1 MMDGRRGGD
10 AWGLLGPQLAA
21 RLRAQPR
28 EKGAIMSV
36 SVTTVPTGTV
46 SFSDEQLAELAM
58 LFRGPI
64 HAPGD
69 PGYEESRAVENLAID
84 RRPGLIIRCSGE
96 ADVIDGVNLARDH
109 GLLLAIRC
117 GGHHVA
123 GHGTVDGGLVLDMRD
138 MHGVWVDP
146 ANKTVRVQG
155 GATWGQVDREAQV
168 FGLAVPGGV
177 VSTTGV
183 GGLTLGGGIGWLHR
197 KWGLSCD
204 NLISAQ
210 IVLASGELVTASADE
225 RPDLFWAIRGGG
237 GNFGVVVDFTF
248 QAHEVGPEV
257 ALAVVFHDAAA
268 GAELMPRWRDLALR
282 AGDELTTRALYWS
295 LPAAPDLPP
304 PVQGKDVFIVAA
316 MYAGDHRDGQ
326 GIIDEF
332 RGLGDPLF
340 DMTDHIPNY
349 RAFQAGFDPLVAN
362 LYSYWKSTYLDE
374 LTDEAIAFIHERAMS
389 RPDPSVLIHVPIM
402 GGATA
407 AVPADATAFG
417 DRSAPFMLSVDGG
430 TYDPTKFDEVRAWV
444 QDSIEAARRLDG
456 AGGAYLGFSGD
467 AASDED
473 VVRQQFGDNLE
484 RLRAIKAEYDPN
496 NLFRINNNI
505 QPSRSES
512 V

>member
-1 MMDGRRGGD
+1 M
-10 AWGLLGPQLAA
+10 ATSLA
-21 RLRAQPR
+21 
-28 EKGAIMSV
+28 
-36 SVTTVPTGTV
+36 TVPKGSV
-46 SFSDEQLAELAM
+46 DFSDEQLAELGM

-64 HAPGD
+64 VGPGD
-69 PGYEESRAVENLAID
+69 PEYDEMRRVENLAID

-96 ADVIDGVNLARDH
+96 ADVIDGVNLAREH
-109 GLLLAIRC
+109 GLLLAVRG

-138 MHGVWVDP
+138 MNGVWVDP

-204 NLISAQ
+204 NLVAAQ
-210 IVLASGELVTASADE
+210 VVLASGELVTASDDE
-225 RPDLFWAIRGGG
+225 NPDLFWAIRGGG

-248 QAHEVGPEV
+248 RAHAVGPDV
-257 ALAVVFHDAAA
+257 ALAAVFHEAAA
-268 GAELMPRWRDLALR
+268 GAELMPQWRDLALR
-282 AGDELTTRALYWS
+282 AGDEVTTRALYWS
-295 LPAAPDLPP
+295 LPVDDGVPP
-304 PVQGKDVFIVAA
+304 PIQGKDVFIVAA
-316 MYAGDHRDGQ
+316 LYAGAASAGQ

-332 RGLGDPLF
+332 RGLGTPLF
-340 DMTDHIPNY
+340 DLTEHIPTY

-362 LYSYWKSTYLDE
+362 LHSYWKSTYLDE
-374 LTDEAIAFIHERAMS
+374 LDDDAMAFIHERAMS

-407 AVPADATAFG
+407 AVPAEATAFG
-417 DRSAPFMLSVDGG
+417 DRSAPFMLSIDGG
-430 TYDPTKFDEVRAWV
+430 TYDPAKFGEVREWV
-444 QDSIEAARRLDG
+444 RDSITAARRLDG
-456 AGGAYLGFSGD
+456 AGGAYLNFSGD
-467 AASDED
+467 ESTDET
-473 VVRQQFGDNLE
+473 VVEQQFGSNLA
-484 RLRAIKAEYDPN
+484 RLRRVKKTYDPG

-505 QPSRSES
+505 TPD
-512 V
+512 

>member
-1 MMDGRRGGD
+1 M
-10 AWGLLGPQLAA
+10 AASLATA
-21 RLRAQPR
+21 P
-28 EKGAIMSV
+28 G
-36 SVTTVPTGTV
+36 GTV
-46 SFSDEQLAELAM
+46 GFTDEQLAELGM

-64 HAPGD
+64 VGPGD
-69 PGYEESRAVENLAID
+69 PGYDEMRAVENLAID

-109 GLLLAIRC
+109 GLLLAVRG

-138 MHGVWVDP
+138 MNGVWVDP
-146 ANKTVRVQG
+146 ANKRVRVQG

-210 IVLASGELVTASADE
+210 VVLASGELVTASADE
-225 RPDLFWAIRGGG
+225 HPDLFWAIRGGG

-248 QAHEVGPEV
+248 EAHAVGPEV
-257 ALAVVFHDAAA
+257 ALAAVFHDAAA

-282 AGDELTTRALYWS
+282 AGDEVTTRALYWGM
-295 LPAAPDLPP
+295 PAVDDLPP
-304 PVQGKDVFIVAA
+304 PVQGKAVFIVAA
-316 MYAGDHRDGQ
+316 LYAGDQADGQ

-332 RGLGDPLF
+332 RSLGDPLF
-340 DMTDHIPNY
+340 DMSDHIPNY
-349 RAFQAGFDPLVAN
+349 RGFQAGFDPLVAN
-362 LYSYWKSTYLDE
+362 LHSYWKSTYLDE
-374 LTDEAIAFIHERAMS
+374 LTDEAMAFIHDLAMH

-407 AVPADATAFG
+407 AVAADATGFG
-417 DRSAPFMLSVDGG
+417 DRGAPFMLSIDGG
-430 TYDPTKFDEVRAWV
+430 TYDPDRFGEVRDWV
-444 QDSIEAARRLDG
+444 RSSIEAARRLDG
-456 AGGAYLGFSGD
+456 AGGAYLNFSGD
-467 AASDED
+467 DTTDER
-473 VVRQQFGDNLE
+473 VVQQQFGGNLD
-484 RLRAIKAEYDPN
+484 RLRSIKREYDPD
-496 NLFRINNNI
+496 NLFRVNNNI
-505 QPSRSES
+505 TPS
-512 V
+512 

>member
-1 MMDGRRGGD
+1 
-10 AWGLLGPQLAA
+10 
-21 RLRAQPR
+21 
-28 EKGAIMSV
+28 MSA
-36 SVTTVPTGTV
+36 SVATVPSGAV
-46 SFSDEQLAELAM
+46 GFSDEKLAELGM

-64 HAPGD
+64 YAPGD
-69 PGYEESRAVENLAID
+69 PGYDESRTVENLAID
-84 RRPGLIIRCSGE
+84 RHPGLIIRCSGE
-96 ADVIDGVNLARDH
+96 ADVIDGVNLAREH
-109 GLLLAIRC
+109 ELLLAVRG

-138 MHGVWVDP
+138 MNGVWVDP
-146 ANKTVRVQG
+146 VNKVVRVQG

-210 IVLASGELVTASADE
+210 VVLATGELVTASANE
-225 RPDLFWAIRGGG
+225 HPSLFWAIRGGG

-248 QAHEVGPEV
+248 EAHEVGPEV
-257 ALAVVFHDAAA
+257 ALAAVFHEAAA
-268 GAELMPRWRDLALR
+268 GAELMPLWRDLALS
-282 AGDELTTRALYWS
+282 AGDEVTTRALYWS
-295 LPAAPDLPP
+295 LPPAPDLPP
-304 PVQGKDVFIVAA
+304 PVQGKDVFIIAA
-316 MYAGDHRDGQ
+316 MYAGGKEDGQ
-326 GIIDEF
+326 EIIDEF
-332 RGLGDPLF
+332 RNLGDPLF
-340 DMTDHIPNY
+340 DMSDHLPNY
-349 RAFQAGFDPLVAN
+349 RAFQAGFDPLVTD

-374 LTDEAIAFIHERAMS
+374 LTDEAIAFIHERAMA

-417 DRSAPFMLSVDGG
+417 DRSAPFMLSFDGG
-430 TYDPTKFDEVRAWV
+430 TYDPDRYNEVRDWV
-444 QDSIEAARRLDG
+444 RTTIQDAGRLDG

-467 AASDED
+467 DASDEE
-473 VVRQQFGDNLE
+473 VVRQQFGGNLD
-484 RLRAIKAEYDPN
+484 RLKAVKAQYDPG

-505 QPSRSES
+505 APD
-512 V
+512 